1 MGAVSAIALASTGLS
16 ALITLLIGAQFL
28 TAPPADGIYRQV
40 LWSWIGVA
48 DFTPRIALAL
58 DALSLLMTFV
68 ITFVGFLIHLYSTE
82 FMADDDGYNR
92 FFAYMNLFV
101 AAMLLLVLGDNLLL
115 LYLGWEGVGLC
126 SYLLIGYWYRDPFN
140 GYAARKAF
148 VVTRIGDTAMAIEVM
163 LNAAGLAFIGAG
175 AIWGEAD
182 GQIMFILVITLAAAE
197 VSVGL
202 ALILQIHRRLPT
214 LDADAASTL
223 RG

>member
-1 MGAVSAIALASTGLS
+1 
-16 ALITLLIGAQFL
+16 
-28 TAPPADGIYRQV
+28 
-40 LWSWIGVA
+40 
-48 DFTPRIALAL
+48 
-58 DALSLLMTFV
+58 
-68 ITFVGFLIHLYSTE
+68 
-82 FMADDDGYNR
+82 MADVPLDH
-92 FFAYMNLFV
+92 V
-101 AAMLLLVLGDNLLL
+101 LLLAAALFALGLAGVLVRRNLIFML
-115 LYLGWEGVGLC
+115 
-126 SYLLIGYWYRDPFN
+126 
-140 GYAARKAF
+140 
-148 VVTRIGDTAMAIEVM
+148 MAIEVM